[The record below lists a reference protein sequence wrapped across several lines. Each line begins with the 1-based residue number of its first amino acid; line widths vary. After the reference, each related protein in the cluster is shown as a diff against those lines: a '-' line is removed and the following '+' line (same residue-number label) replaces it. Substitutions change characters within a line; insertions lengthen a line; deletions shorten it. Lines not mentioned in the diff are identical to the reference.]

1 MRKVTLSLARRRD
14 GSYAVIFA
22 ITLVVLLGFA
32 AITIDVGYQRVVRN
46 QLENITD
53 ASAHAGA
60 HSLDGTNV
68 GATAPRSWSA
78 LRIPR
83 PASPSSAPRAEPG
96 PLV

>member
-60 HSLDGTNV
+60 SARKTPSRPSARPSAGP
-68 GATAPRSWSA
+68 APA
-78 LRIPR
+78 
-83 PASPSSAPRAEPG
+83 
-96 PLV
+96 